1 MAEHFKW
8 PEERLNKQLD
18 KFLKRHYDWSDDP
31 QAWDNILIP
40 SLMKI

>member
-8 PEERLNKQLD
+8 KEGHPERDLD

-31 QAWDNILIP
+31 QAWENIP
-40 SLMKI
+40 YR